1 MEPAPQKIRILIID
15 DQLVVR
21 EGLRLLIENHVGMKI
36 GAMVRNRADALDI
49 VKRES
54 FDLII
59 LNLELGGS
67 SALSLI
73 PELRETAGNA
83 RVLVLTGQRD
93 SQTHQTAVQAG
104 AMGVVLKEDAAE
116 LLIKAIEKVYL
127 GEVWLDRLSLG
138 SLLWQLTS
146 RSKDTIDPQKRKIS
160 TLTEREREVI
170 TLIAQGLKNK
180 QIADRLFISQT
191 TVTHHLSSIYS
202 KLNVSDRLEL
212 VVYAFAN
219 KLAKLPE

>member
-1 MEPAPQKIRILIID
+1 
-15 DQLVVR
+15 
-21 EGLRLLIENHVGMKI
+21 
-36 GAMVRNRADALDI
+36 
-49 VKRES
+49 
-54 FDLII
+54 
-59 LNLELGGS
+59 
-67 SALSLI
+67 
-73 PELRETAGNA
+73 
-83 RVLVLTGQRD
+83 
-93 SQTHQTAVQAG
+93 
-104 AMGVVLKEDAAE
+104 
-116 LLIKAIEKVYL
+116 
-127 GEVWLDRLSLG
+127 LG

-146 RSKDTIDPQKRKIS
+146 RSKDMIDPQKRKIS